1 MTQLVGQ
8 ILRSQAKI
16 TEINVKRRLFQEGKV
31 ATGRT
36 RSQLLYDVTD
46 LPNGGFR
53 LFGVQVTG
61 GYPNWQVI
69 DRGARGPFRAMMP
82 ETPEFRDWLR
92 ARGIPQSASF
102 PIRKKISRDGIK
114 PTYIFSEENQRTWE
128 DVQAKIPNAWMQTLR
143 NKFQE
148 YKNI

>member
-16 TEINVKRRLFQEGKV
+16 TEINVKKRLFQEGKV
-31 ATGRT
+31 ATGKV
-36 RSQLLYDVTD
+36 RSQLLYGVSD

-53 LFGVQVTG
+53 LFGVQITAGFPV
-61 GYPNWQVI
+61 WQVI
-69 DRGARGPFRAMMP
+69 DRGAKGPFRAIMP
-82 ETPEFRDWLR
+82 ETPDFRAWLR
-92 ARGIPQSASF
+92 ARGIPQAASF
-102 PIRKKISRDGIK
+102 PIRRKISRDGIK

-128 DVQAKIPNAWMQTLR
+128 DVQEKIPSAWMQTLR

-148 YKNI
+148 YKNL

>member
-8 ILRSQAKI
+8 ILRTQAKI

-36 RSQLLYDVTD
+36 RSQLLYGVTD

-53 LFGVQVTG
+53 LFGAQVTG
-61 GYPNWQVI
+61 GYPVWQVI

-102 PIRKKISRDGIK
+102 PIRRKISRDGIK
-114 PTYIFSEENQRTWE
+114 PTFIFSEENQRTWE
-128 DVQAKIPNAWMQTLR
+128 DVQEKIPNAWMQTLR
-143 NKFQE
+143 NKFQQ